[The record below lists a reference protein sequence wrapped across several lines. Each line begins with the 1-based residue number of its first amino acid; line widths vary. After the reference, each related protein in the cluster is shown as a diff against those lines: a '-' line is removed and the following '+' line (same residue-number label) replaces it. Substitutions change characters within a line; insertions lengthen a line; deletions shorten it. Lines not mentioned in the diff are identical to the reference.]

1 MAIFDTKPT
10 VDKPLASA
18 GTTKKPVVITT
29 HSKLNVQNRLNMA
42 LNSREARNR
51 SSDLVPLTQD
61 YEALRKN
68 FNKLIEAA
76 KVYHDS
82 LGRTD
87 AARMESVET
96 MSKIL
101 RNTPFES
108 VAVSDVNVHHQLSNK
123 HREMSKRYKT
133 EIIDYIVDLDKTI
146 STRVDTEQK
155 QVHELHQRLTH
166 YEKKVEKLRGKVR
179 AKLSKKAEVP
189 KSKSDK
195 LQRNEDKLKR
205 AWTLHEAKSSRI
217 CDLLEEVTVNGWKDL
232 YSVVGHMFE
241 FEKISTEEDLKITN
255 ELTSL
260 KTQLEGVFNEHDN
273 SMTAGGATRGTPVAL
288 ETAEAKKLVHDTEAY
303 NDNISLSSSSS
314 SSAWSN
320 DANAATSDK
329 KSGGAVHMK

>member
-42 LNSREARNR
+42 LNNREPKNR

-61 YEALRKN
+61 YEALHKN
-68 FNKLIEAA
+68 FTKLVEAA

-82 LGRTD
+82 IGRTD
-87 AARMESVET
+87 NARMDSVET

-108 VAVSDVNVHHQLSNK
+108 VAVSEVNVHQQLSNK

-133 EIIDYIVDLDKTI
+133 DIIDYIVDLDNTI

-155 QVHELHQRLTH
+155 QVHELHQRLVH

-179 AKLSKKAEVP
+179 AKLSKNSTVP
-189 KSKSDK
+189 QRKSDK
-195 LQRNEDKLKR
+195 LQRNEEKLNK
-205 AWTLHEAKSSRI
+205 AWKLHEAKSSRL
-217 CDLLEEVTVNGWKDL
+217 CDLLEEVTTNGWKDL

-241 FEKISTEEDLKITN
+241 FEKLMNEEDSKITH
-255 ELTSL
+255 ELTSI
-260 KTQLEGVFNEHDN
+260 KSQLENVFNGHNTMQTGD
-273 SMTAGGATRGTPVAL
+273 ARGIPVAL
-288 ETAEAKKLVHDTEAY
+288 ETDEAKKMVHETQAY
-303 NDNISLSSSSS
+303 DDHISLSSSSS
-314 SSAWSN
+314 SSAWT
-320 DANAATSDK
+320 DDDNAATGAK
-329 KSGGAVHMK
+329 K